1 MIQLFGKIS
10 AEIPLK
16 SQSEYIGRGER
27 SIDDIKEALFLVCN
41 KDSNENYQTYVHVFL
56 PLSPWIKAQL

>member
-41 KDSNENYQTYVHVFL
+41 KDSNENY
-56 PLSPWIKAQL
+56 